1 MGGCQS
7 AKPKHLK
14 GKKNKRFP
22 WVWGRRPQT
31 QGNLLFFLPFRC
43 LGLADLKPKSCSWP
57 TGLGATIEEEKTSGE
72 IFHFCCIKFVNLV
85 CQLSCSSTL
94 GMVPVLE
101 ITLTGRFSVT
111 FEARN
116 KNPGV

>member
-1 MGGCQS
+1 MLGSLGLGPAPNPRKS
-7 AKPKHLK
+7 
-14 GKKNKRFP
+14 F
-22 WVWGRRPQT
+22 V
-31 QGNLLFFLPFRC
+31 FLPFRC
-43 LGLADLKPKSCSWP
+43 LGLADWKPKSCSWP

-72 IFHFCCIKFVNLV
+72 IFHFCCIKFLNLV

-101 ITLTGRFSVT
+101 ITLTGQFSVT
-111 FEARN
+111 VEARN